1 MIGRVI
7 LAALLA
13 GIAAGLIMGVLQH
26 VRLTPYILE
35 AEKYEN
41 APMQAHDHGS
51 APAAGSESAAP
62 APAAAEEHDHDEGWQ
77 PADGWPRVLLGTYVS
92 RAMAGAGFA
101 TVLAGIALLTG
112 TPLNRNNGF
121 VWGLCG
127 FLAVTV
133 ATSAGLPPELP
144 GMPAAD
150 LLPRQVWWVG
160 TVAATGAGLWLL
172 AIRRETWAQALAIVL
187 IGLPHVIGAPQPLET
202 DTAVPAYLIS
212 GFITNSIAA
221 NAVFWALIGVFLG
234 IALDRYAKDLSAR

>member
-13 GIAAGLIMGVLQH
+13 GIAAGLIMGILQH
-26 VRLTPYILE
+26 VRLTPYIIE

-41 APMQAHDHGS
+41 APVHDHGT
-51 APAAGSESAAP
+51 APAASSDAT
-62 APAAAEEHDHDEGWQ
+62 APAATTEHTHDEGWQ
-77 PADGWPRVLLGTYVS
+77 PADGWQRTLSTTVT
-92 RAMAGAGFA
+92 ATMTGAAFA
-101 TVLAGIALLTG
+101 TILAGIALLTG
-112 TPLNRNNGF
+112 APINRSNGF

-150 LLPRQVWWVG
+150 LVSRQLWWVG
-160 TVAATGAGLWLL
+160 TIAATGTGIWLL
-172 AIRRETWAQALAIVL
+172 AMRRETWAQALAIVL

-202 DTAVPAYLIS
+202 ATAVPAHLIS
-212 GFITNSIAA
+212 EFITNSIAA

-234 IALDRYAKDLSAR
+234 LALDRYAKDLSAT

>member
-13 GIAAGLIMGVLQH
+13 GIAAGLIMGAIQH

-41 APMQAHDHGS
+41 APVHDHGT
-51 APAAGSESAAP
+51 APAAGSEAAAP
-62 APAAAEEHDHDEGWQ
+62 AAEEHDHGEGWQ
-77 PADGWPRVLLGTYVS
+77 PADGWQRTLSTTVTA
-92 RAMAGAGFA
+92 AMTGAGFA
-101 TVLAGIALLTG
+101 TVLAGIALLSG
-112 TPLNRNNGF
+112 VPLNRNNGF

-150 LLPRQVWWVG
+150 LVPRQIWWVG
-160 TVAATGAGLWLL
+160 TIAATGAGLYLL
-172 AIRRETWAQALAIVL
+172 AMRRETWAIALAIVL

-202 DTAVPAYLIS
+202 ETAVPAHLIS
-212 GFITNSIAA
+212 AFITNSIAA
-221 NAVFWALIGVFLG
+221 NAVFWALIGIFLG
-234 IALDRYAKDLSAR
+234 LALDRYAKDLSAP